1 MSIPIALGAPGLPFE
16 PQLLAGAV
24 HAGIDVRRRCVDAA
38 DLLGACLGAPGLVA
52 VITAGLPRL
61 SAEAVSRLRAAGAQ
75 VVGIAVHPGDRVA
88 LDNLGVSEVLDAT
101 VSAEELLDATVSA
114 EELLESLANHLRL
127 SAGKLGVWSVE
138 PVSISAIGEVKKG
151 RLIAV
156 WGPSGAPGRTTTA
169 MLLAQSLSAQGR
181 TAIIDADTAAP
192 SVALKLGLAED
203 LGGLI
208 VACRHAEAG
217 SLMSRTLASS
227 MSVISGNYF
236 ALTGMAHARRWP
248 ELRTA
253 ALTRVIDQAR
263 ADFAYCVVDV
273 GAAFSTADSAAPS
286 PSAAA
291 DAALSEAD
299 VIVAVCRVDP
309 LGITRFLSGL
319 TDLADFGVPLVCVMT
334 AGQQRDQ
341 ARQLIRE
348 MASAAGISIPIADF
362 EIDGRALDHDL
373 RRGSAPRARRG
384 FLGRPRPTAQLL
396 ELVA

>member
-16 PQLLAGAV
+16 PQLLAGAA

-61 SAEAVSRLRAAGAQ
+61 SAEAVSRLRASGSPIIG
-75 VVGIAVHPGDRVA
+75 VAVHSGDRAA
-88 LDNLGVSEVLDAT
+88 LDNLGVSEVLDVT
-101 VSAEELLDATVSA
+101 LSAEALLA
-114 EELLESLANHLRL
+114 SLASYLHL
-127 SAGKLGVWSVE
+127 SAGMPGVWNVE
-138 PVSISAIGEVKKG
+138 PLSTSTIGEVRQG

-156 WGPSGAPGRTTTA
+156 WGPAGAPGRTTTA

-181 TAIIDADTAAP
+181 TVIIDADTAAP

-203 LGGLI
+203 LSGLI

-217 SLMSRTLASS
+217 SLSSRTLASS
-227 MSVISGNYF
+227 LSAISENYL
-236 ALTGMAHARRWP
+236 ALTGLAHPRRCP
-248 ELRTA
+248 ELRPA
-253 ALTRVIDQAR
+253 ALVRVIDQVR

-273 GAAFSTADSAAPS
+273 GAAFGTTDASGLS
-286 PSAAA
+286 PSAPA
-291 DAALSEAD
+291 DAALAAAD
-299 VIVAVCRVDP
+299 VIVAVCHADP
-309 LGITRFLSGL
+309 LGVARFLMSL
-319 TDLADFGVPLVCVMT
+319 PDLVEFSVPIVCVMT

-348 MASAAGISIPIADF
+348 LASGAGITIPITDLD
-362 EIDGRALDHDL
+362 IDGRSLDDAV
-373 RRGSAPRARRG
+373 RRGSSPRARRG
-384 FLGRPRPTAQLL
+384 ILGRPRPTTQLL

>member
-1 MSIPIALGAPGLPFE
+1 MSVPIALGAPGLPFE
-16 PQLLAGAV
+16 PQLLAGSAN
-24 HAGIDVRRRCVDAA
+24 AGIDVRRRCVDAA
-38 DLLGACLGAPGLVA
+38 DLLGACLSAPGLVA

-101 VSAEELLDATVSA
+101 VSAEELL
-114 EELLESLANHLRL
+114 ESLAHHLHL
-127 SAGKLGVWSVE
+127 SAGMVGVWNVE

-156 WGPSGAPGRTTTA
+156 WGPAGAPGRTTTA

-181 TAIIDADTAAP
+181 TVIIDADTAAP

-203 LGGLI
+203 LSGLI

-217 SLMSRTLASS
+217 SLSSRTLASS
-227 MSVISGNYF
+227 MSVISERYV
-236 ALTGMAHARRWP
+236 ALTGLAHARRWP
-248 ELRTA
+248 ELRPA
-253 ALTRVIDQAR
+253 ALVRVIDQAR

-273 GAAFSTADSAAPS
+273 GAAFSTADAAAPS

-291 DAALSEAD
+291 DAALSKAD
-299 VIVAVCRVDP
+299 LIVAVCHADA
-309 LGITRFLSGL
+309 LGVARFLSGL
-319 TDLADFGVPLVCVMT
+319 TDLADLGVPIVCVMT

-348 MASAAGISIPIADF
+348 MASAAGISIPIADL
-362 EIDGRALDHDL
+362 EIDGRSLDDAL
-373 RRGSAPRARRG
+373 RRGSAPKARRG
-384 FLGRPRPTAQLL
+384 FLGRPRPTGQLL